1 MGAVQALIGERE
13 FKELLFKKGLP
24 WIMVFDGYDNNP
36 DDGTVV
42 VTGDLGEAF
51 GADNILY
58 RNVRSQKEIKEK
70 MALWEQLKSLPESA
84 AGRDEIQKQIFAYR
98 AMEDGKLTLK
108 VSFVFFVIRLL
119 WKCSKSPAG
128 SV

>member
-1 MGAVQALIGERE
+1 
-13 FKELLFKKGLP
+13 
-24 WIMVFDGYDNNP
+24 MVFDGYDNNP

-108 VSFVFFVIRLL
+108 AHSSFSLYDFYGNVVNPRQGVYEIPLTFRGTI
-119 WKCSKSPAG
+119 
-128 SV
+128 